1 MGSGCLFSL
10 IKFFQTTSLLNR
22 GRYDYLRKRYT
33 CHTRNDGSCTPD
45 TILEVCLFLFIETEF
60 SKNLARLAQTMRPVL
75 TEEVIS
81 NSNTT
86 WDLNTDTKADTET
99 TCIHILSLQ
108 WHIQNVNFIVT
119 DFPRK

>member
-1 MGSGCLFSL
+1 MRSGCLFSL

-22 GRYDYLRKRYT
+22 GRCT

-75 TEEVIS
+75 TEQVIS

-86 WDLNTDTKADTET
+86 
-99 TCIHILSLQ
+99 
-108 WHIQNVNFIVT
+108 
-119 DFPRK
+119 

>member
-86 WDLNTDTKADTET
+86 
-99 TCIHILSLQ
+99 
-108 WHIQNVNFIVT
+108 
-119 DFPRK
+119 

>member
-1 MGSGCLFSL
+1 
-10 IKFFQTTSLLNR
+10 
-22 GRYDYLRKRYT
+22 
-33 CHTRNDGSCTPD
+33 
-45 TILEVCLFLFIETEF
+45 
-60 SKNLARLAQTMRPVL
+60 MRPVL

-119 DFPRK
+119 DFPRVYNKDKQTSDTGSDEPLVSFTLNLLKSFSF